1 MTNRADE
8 ADLDGFLLRQRRG
21 RGERH
26 RCENQLSY
34 HYVTL
39 PFTVRSRSAKLAV
52 PAPCQSTGSIWA
64 ALASCTVAARSSLTN
79 LANAST
85 LICSGSTPRFAN
97 LCCSAGS
104 SRAVSVASCS
114 LSTT

>member
-52 PAPCQSTGSIWA
+52 PASIHRLDMGRLGELHSGGEVVLDEFGERLDAHLVGLDAEICQS
-64 ALASCTVAARSSLTN
+64 LLQRRV
-79 LANAST
+79 
-85 LICSGSTPRFAN
+85 
-97 LCCSAGS
+97 
-104 SRAVSVASCS
+104 
-114 LSTT
+114 

>member
-39 PFTVRSRSAKLAV
+39 PFTVRSRFCEACCPGAMSIHRLDMGRLGELHSGGEVVVDEFGERLDAHLLGLDTEI
-52 PAPCQSTGSIWA
+52 CQS
-64 ALASCTVAARSSLTN
+64 LPERRV
-79 LANAST
+79 
-85 LICSGSTPRFAN
+85 
-97 LCCSAGS
+97 
-104 SRAVSVASCS
+104 
-114 LSTT
+114 